1 MKKIDKIKI
10 SSLTHIDLKYIYI
23 YIYAI
28 LTPVHEYTTVLLST
42 F

>member
-1 MKKIDKIKI
+1 MQKKNDKIKI
-10 SSLTHIDLKYIYI
+10 SPSTHIDLK

-28 LTPVHEYTTVLLST
+28 LTPVHEYTAVLLST

>member
-23 YIYAI
+23 YAI